1 MPEEL
6 TYFKRDK
13 NGAIEKEKFK
23 KFVDGKGYESIPRAL
38 MRDKNLSL
46 EARGLMVY
54 LQSLMDEEVENLTKT
69 VLFESFKT
77 NGKRQLARMWDEL
90 IEQGYLLQFRR
101 RNGKYYEYH
110 YMFSVSKY
118 PTEDLAQIL
127 NEGRKLGFLYYRK
140 EMLKEDDMKNI
151 DISKYLPCTDQQLEI
166 LKLLGVSFSNSQN
179 ESQNKER
186 QINDSSSYQNESL
199 NMGVSKREDSKSKE
213 LDFKS
218 LGSNITVEEEE
229 DIYKDAHVKII
240 DAMMTNENIK
250 PIVQYLFACGVNDI
264 DIAAIVSEM
273 IKDTKLIN
281 ADSIISQMNWCE
293 MKAKTD
299 GVFNLPVYFIN
310 GLRMKVANSE
320 VGSNHD
326 ISKSFE
332 VALNGEL
339 PRVPLYNWLNE
350 VD

>member
-6 TYFKRDK
+6 KYFKRDK
-13 NGAIEKEKFK
+13 NGSIEKEKFRK
-23 KFVDGKGYESIPRAL
+23 YVDGKGYEAIPRAL
-38 MRDKNLSL
+38 MRDKLLSL

-77 NGKRQLARMWDEL
+77 NGKRQVSRMWDEL

-118 PTEDLAQIL
+118 PAEDLAQIL
-127 NEGRKLGFLYYRK
+127 NEGRKMGFLYYRK
-140 EMLKEDDMKNI
+140 EMLKEADMKNI
-151 DISKYLPCTDQQLEI
+151 DISKYLPCDEKQIEV

-179 ESQNKER
+179 ENQNKQPE
-186 QINDSSSYQNESL
+186 INDSSTSQNESP
-199 NMGVSKREDSKSKE
+199 NMGVSKREDSKSKG
-213 LDFKS
+213 LDFKE
-218 LGSNITVEEEE
+218 LGSNITCEEEE
-229 DIYKDAHVKII
+229 ELYIKAHEKII
-240 DAMMTNENIK
+240 DSIMTNPDIE
-250 PIVQYLFACGVNDI
+250 PVVQYLFGCGINDL
-264 DIAAIVSEM
+264 DTAAIVSE
-273 IKDTKLIN
+273 IAKDESLIN

-293 MKAKTD
+293 TKAKTD

-310 GLRMKVANSE
+310 GLRMKVSNSS
-320 VGSNHD
+320 VGSNQD

-339 PRVPLYNWLNE
+339 PKVPLYNWLNG
-350 VD
+350 